1 MADLK
6 ITVDVTSLVDAKN
19 KLTAFQGQLG
29 KTGSG
34 SVVGLARAIGSVER
48 NIADLAEAQRK
59 NQISSRAFSQGLL
72 EQQKALE
79 ALGMSS
85 SVAKKRVE
93 ELANSSN
100 KMESFKRAMNGLS
113 VNQLVTGV
121 GAVQSKIKQLVD
133 AQAKGT
139 IGANAYQKGLLEL
152 KRAYEQLGYSSQQAT
167 AAVRQYAAQ
176 LQRDRAAQQAARAA
190 EELARAQAQAAARTR
205 ELRLRFQEGYAAFDR
220 ARQQMRDLREALRQG
235 VITTA
240 QYEAAVRRLRG
251 EQQRSAAAAQG
262 STRGINGMGMVMQQT
277 GYQVGDFLVQVQSGT
292 NFMVAFGQQATQ
304 LVGILP
310 LLGAGFMGLSM
321 TALVALSASL
331 GIIIPLVTAAG
342 AAFMRAR
349 GNGKTL
355 SQAIQDLES
364 SFGELNSSV
373 GILRDEE
380 LDQTFGNMAGSI
392 RSLTESMVQLNNA
405 AALTNLVSTLETL
418 EKSANA
424 GFFRQMGEG
433 FLNIGRAIS
442 PFAGGEGFL
451 GMKGPEEVNEEKFEK
466 LGFSMARDQYFAYL
480 EEMQKLASAGDIEGV
495 TALIDRFIADAI
507 DNGAE
512 LSLLGI
518 QTAQSFSKVAISSAQ
533 AAAEMN
539 GSAQAARDLAERE
552 EARTRAQAEIE
563 EQAERTAQ
571 FIAEQEE
578 LLANQTILYLEIAK
592 YGENSLKVEEE
603 RAYQARLAY
612 ENELRR
618 KEVDEALILVMMDQ
632 YDAMVKAREEAES
645 SAKKAEE
652 FADKLGISL
661 DYAQQLAAIGFG
673 NIWEGADGAAQLA
686 SNLALAA
693 RMAAN
698 YEGRE
703 NAFGGVRV
711 GGEPPIMTSEGIEV
725 LPQTMAPRLNPFAGM
740 ELEDLLPPRKKS
752 KGAEGPNAVE
762 RLQQEIAFRQRT
774 LNLSKEEKALQTEIF
789 RITNALGKDRN
800 KYSSQHIEQI
810 ARLNLAMLEQ
820 ERIVEDA
827 RKQQEQLADSIANSF
842 GDAFMSI
849 VDGTKSTK
857 DAFKEMA
864 AAIVRDLYQVYVM
877 KRLIGSA
884 EAGTGIAGAIGK
896 ALFRESGGSMMA
908 GRPYIVGERGPE
920 LVIPGRS
927 STVTNADLTRKS
939 MGGSDAVI
947 VNNNINVT
955 GGTDPAAIRQ
965 EVAKLMPAITNATKT
980 AVIDARRRGG
990 QMKAAFQ

>member
-6 ITVDVTSLVDAKN
+6 LTVDYSELVAAAKTTDQTKQTLRLLGQQFARTGDQSAYMRAVNQVANAQKKLAVESRMSRGEIMKLASQYRQTTVYADA
-19 KLTAFQGQLG
+19 LAQAAQRSTR
-29 KTGSG
+29 
-34 SVVGLARAIGSVER
+34 GLARS
-48 NIADLAEAQRK
+48 
-59 NQISSRAFSQGLL
+59 
-72 EQQKALE
+72 
-79 ALGMSS
+79 
-85 SVAKKRVE
+85 
-93 ELANSSN
+93 
-100 KMESFKRAMNGLS
+100 
-113 VNQLVTGV
+113 GV
-121 GAVQSKIKQLVD
+121 
-133 AQAKGT
+133 
-139 IGANAYQKGLLEL
+139 
-152 KRAYEQLGYSSQQAT
+152 
-167 AAVRQYAAQ
+167 
-176 LQRDRAAQQAARAA
+176 
-190 EELARAQAQAAARTR
+190 
-205 ELRLRFQEGYAAFDR
+205 
-220 ARQQMRDLREALRQG
+220 
-235 VITTA
+235 
-240 QYEAAVRRLRG
+240 
-251 EQQRSAAAAQG
+251 
-262 STRGINGMGMVMQQT
+262 VMQQT

-292 NFMVAFGQQATQ
+292 NAFVAFGQQATQ
-304 LVGILP
+304 LAGLLTMSMNPKLIA
-310 LLGAGFMGLSM
+310 LGATLSIVIPLF
-321 TALVALSASL
+321 TAVAAGIMRTREASDSAS
-331 GIIIPLVTAAG
+331 G
-342 AAFMRAR
+342 
-349 GNGKTL
+349 
-355 SQAIQDLES
+355 
-364 SFGELNSSV
+364 
-373 GILRDEE
+373 
-380 LDQTFGNMAGSI
+380 
-392 RSLTESMVQLNNA
+392 
-405 AALTNLVSTLETL
+405 
-418 EKSANA
+418 
-424 GFFRQMGEG
+424 GFTT
-433 FLNIGRAIS
+433 I
-442 PFAGGEGFL
+442 
-451 GMKGPEEVNEEKFEK
+451 K
-466 LGFSMARDQYFAYL
+466 
-480 EEMQKLASAGDIEGV
+480 
-495 TALIDRFIADAI
+495 DA
-507 DNGAE
+507 
-512 LSLLGI
+512 
-518 QTAQSFSKVAISSAQ
+518 
-533 AAAEMN
+533 M
-539 GSAQAARDLAERE
+539 QAAREESSRMADEIERLNRGLKDNAQLNVARAIEQQRLRVIEAEALAEQVAGTDGDAVARQRLARE
-552 EARTRAQAEIE
+552 QETLRQLEAQLQTLKDQAQQIDFINNNERDRQRRERETR

-725 LPQTMAPRLNPFAGM
+725 RPQTLAPRLNPFAGM
-740 ELEDLLPPRKKS
+740 ELEDLLPPREKS
-752 KGAEGPNAVE
+752 KGAEGPNAIE

-800 KYSSQHIEQI
+800 KYSSDFI
-810 ARLNLAMLEQ
+810 ANLAQQNLAIQEQ
-820 ERIVEDA
+820 ERVIEEA
-827 RKQQEQLADSIANSF
+827 RQQQEQLADSIANSF

-884 EAGTGIAGAIGK
+884 EAGTGIAGAIGR
-896 ALFRESGGSMMA
+896 LIGLESGGTMTA
-908 GRPYIVGERGPE
+908 NRPYIVGERGPE

-939 MGGSDAVI
+939 MGGSDAVN
-947 VNNNINVT
+947 VVNNINVT
-955 GGTDPAAIRQ
+955 GGTDPAAIRM
-965 EVAKLMPAITNATKT
+965 EVAKLMPAITNATKS

-990 QMKAAFQ
+990 QMKAAFG